1 MTIYKKRFILKKTIF
16 LSALLLLF
24 CEVVFCQEEVR
35 QLTIDD
41 AVILAADNNL
51 SLKRNQLALNQLELK
66 DKYSW
71 NSVSPSIGASAQFG
85 NGLQEN
91 STSLSISGNVSFRLT
106 PALYSSIKS
115 AKLNYENGITSYET
129 AVKTV
134 EKNVRQ
140 IFYSLIYSKENLSL
154 LNRNLETAKQRYE
167 LSQEKFSR
175 GQLSELDLL
184 TTQMNYESLKPSYE
198 SAEITYENSIAT
210 FKQLLGIN
218 QNEQIDLIGNLDEM
232 MNVSINQDLL
242 EYNIEELPTV
252 KEIKSKIELAKTNL
266 LATKFSAWGPTLS
279 LGYSASKSA
288 GDAITPADQSGD
300 FKWADFKQSVSVGV
314 SIPLDGYLPWSNGSL
329 SVSAQKSNLEDLNL
343 QLENEK
349 TTVELTIKK
358 YIKEINQA
366 KSQLSSLQSNVAL
379 AQKTYDMT
387 LNAYNYGSRDLLTL
401 QNAADSLLKSKNQLQ
416 SQVYNLIC
424 KIMDLEFTLG
434 LPLGALTAAE

>member
-1 MTIYKKRFILKKTIF
+1 MFIDIMTIYKKRFILKKTIF

-106 PALYSSIKS
+106 PSLYSSIKS

-154 LNRNLETAKQRYE
+154 LNRNLETAKQRYD

-198 SAEITYENSIAT
+198 SAEIAYENSIAN

-218 QNEQIDLIGNLDEM
+218 QNEQIELIGNLDEM

-266 LATKFSAWGPTLS
+266 LATKFSAWGPSLS
-279 LGYSASKSA
+279 LGYNASKA
-288 GDAITPADQSGD
+288 GQDMTGEFA
-300 FKWADFKQSVSVGV
+300 WADFKQSVSVGV

-366 KSQLSSLQSNVAL
+366 KSQLSSLQNNVAL

>member
-1 MTIYKKRFILKKTIF
+1 MKKTIF

-24 CEVVFCQEEVR
+24 CEVVFCQQDVR
-35 QLTIDD
+35 HLTIDD

-51 SLKRNQLALNQLELK
+51 TLKRNQLALKQLELK

-71 NSVSPSIGASAQFG
+71 NSASPTIGASAQFG

-91 STSLSISGNVSFRLT
+91 STNLSISGNVSFRLT
-106 PALYSSIKS
+106 PSLYSSIKS

-154 LNRNLETAKQRYE
+154 LNRNLETAKQRYD

-198 SAEITYENSIAT
+198 SAEIAHENSIAN

-266 LATKFSAWGPTLS
+266 LATKFSAWGPSIS
-279 LGYSASKSA
+279 LGYNASKA
-288 GDAITPADQSGD
+288 GQDMTGEFA
-300 FKWADFKQSVSVGV
+300 WADFKQSVSVGV

-366 KSQLSSLQSNVAL
+366 KSQLSSLQSNVVL

-401 QNAADSLLKSKNQLQ
+401 QSAADSLLKSKNQLQ

>member
-1 MTIYKKRFILKKTIF
+1 MFIDIMTIYKKRFILKKTIF
-16 LSALLLLF
+16 LSAFLLLF
-24 CEVVFCQEEVR
+24 CEVVFCQQDIR

-106 PALYSSIKS
+106 PSLYSSIKS

-154 LNRNLETAKQRYE
+154 LNRNLETAKQRYD

-198 SAEITYENSIAT
+198 SAEIAYENSIAN

-218 QNEQIDLIGNLDEM
+218 QTEQIDLIGNLDEM

-266 LATKFSAWGPTLS
+266 LATKFSAWGPSIS
-279 LGYSASKSA
+279 LGYNASKA
-288 GDAITPADQSGD
+288 GQDMTGEFA
-300 FKWADFKQSVSVGV
+300 WADFKQSVSVGV

-366 KSQLSSLQSNVAL
+366 KSQLSSLQNNVAL

>member
-1 MTIYKKRFILKKTIF
+1 
-16 LSALLLLF
+16 
-24 CEVVFCQEEVR
+24 
-35 QLTIDD
+35 
-41 AVILAADNNL
+41 ADNNL

-106 PALYSSIKS
+106 PSLYSSIKS

-154 LNRNLETAKQRYE
+154 LNRNLETAKQRYD

-198 SAEITYENSIAT
+198 SAEIAYENSIAN

-218 QNEQIDLIGNLDEM
+218 QTEQIDLIGNLDEM

-266 LATKFSAWGPTLS
+266 LATKFSAWGPSIS
-279 LGYSASKSA
+279 LGYNASKA
-288 GDAITPADQSGD
+288 GQDMTGEFA
-300 FKWADFKQSVSVGV
+300 WADFKQSVSVGV

-366 KSQLSSLQSNVAL
+366 KSQLSSLQNNVAL

>member
-24 CEVVFCQEEVR
+24 CEVVFCQQDVR

-51 SLKRNQLALNQLELK
+51 SLKRNQLALKQLELK

-71 NSVSPSIGASAQFG
+71 NSASPTIGASAQFG

-91 STSLSISGNVSFRLT
+91 STNLSISGNVSFRLT

-154 LNRNLETAKQRYE
+154 LNRNLETAKQRYD

-198 SAEITYENSIAT
+198 SAEIAYENSIAN

-266 LATKFSAWGPTLS
+266 LATKFSVLAFPPSEYKTALS
-279 LGYSASKSA
+279 IKPY
-288 GDAITPADQSGD
+288 
-300 FKWADFKQSVSVGV
+300 F
-314 SIPLDGYLPWSNGSL
+314 SL
-329 SVSAQKSNLEDLNL
+329 VMALSTSSPR
-343 QLENEK
+343 
-349 TTVELTIKK
+349 
-358 YIKEINQA
+358 
-366 KSQLSSLQSNVAL
+366 SSLI
-379 AQKTYDMT
+379 
-387 LNAYNYGSRDLLTL
+387 R
-401 QNAADSLLKSKNQLQ
+401 
-416 SQVYNLIC
+416 
-424 KIMDLEFTLG
+424 
-434 LPLGALTAAE
+434 LTALSRHCRH

>member
-1 MTIYKKRFILKKTIF
+1 MFIDIMTIYKKRFILKKTIF
-16 LSALLLLF
+16 LSAFLLLF
-24 CEVVFCQEEVR
+24 CEVVFCQQDVR

-154 LNRNLETAKQRYE
+154 LNRNLETAKQRYD

-198 SAEITYENSIAT
+198 SAEIAYENSIAN

-218 QNEQIDLIGNLDEM
+218 QNEQIELIGNLDEM

-266 LATKFSAWGPTLS
+266 LATKFSAWGPSIS
-279 LGYSASKSA
+279 LGYNASKA
-288 GDAITPADQSGD
+288 GQDMTGEFA
-300 FKWADFKQSVSVGV
+300 WADFKQSVSVGV

-366 KSQLSSLQSNVAL
+366 KSQLSSLQNNVTL

>member
-1 MTIYKKRFILKKTIF
+1 MKKTIF

-24 CEVVFCQEEVR
+24 CEVVFCQQDVR

-41 AVILAADNNL
+41 AVILAAGNNL
-51 SLKRNQLALNQLELK
+51 SLKVKQLDLDQLELK
-66 DKYSW
+66 SNYSW
-71 NSVSPSIGASAQFG
+71 NSASPS
-85 NGLQEN
+85 L
-91 STSLSISGNVSFRLT
+91 SGNVSFANGLKENANSLSFSGTVGMGFDLT
-106 PALYSSIKS
+106 LYTSIKS
-115 AKLNYENGITSYET
+115 AKMNYENGITSYET

-134 EKNVRQ
+134 EKDVRQ
-140 IFYSLIYSKENLSL
+140 IFYNLIYSKEKLSL
-154 LNRNLETAKQRYE
+154 LNRNLETAKQRYD
-167 LSQEKFSR
+167 LSREKFNR

-198 SAEITYENSIAT
+198 STEIAYENSIAN

-218 QNEQIDLIGNLDEM
+218 QNEQIELIGNLDEM

-242 EYNIEELPTV
+242 EHNIEELPTI
-252 KEIKSKIELAKTNL
+252 KEIKSKIELAKNEL
-266 LATKFSAWGPTLS
+266 QATKISMWSPKVGFEYTVGKKGLD
-279 LGYSASKSA
+279 ASGSFGWNDLEKKGA
-288 GDAITPADQSGD
+288 
-300 FKWADFKQSVSVGV
+300 VSVGV
-314 SIPLDGYLPWSNGSL
+314 TIIPTDFLPWSNKSL
-329 SVSAQKSNLEDLNL
+329 NISTQKSNLEKLNL

-366 KSQLSSLQSNVAL
+366 KSQLSSLQSNVVL

-401 QNAADSLLKSKNQLQ
+401 QNAADSLLKSKNELQ

>member
-1 MTIYKKRFILKKTIF
+1 MKKTIF

-24 CEVVFCQEEVR
+24 CEVVFCQQDVR

-51 SLKRNQLALNQLELK
+51 TLKRNQLALKQLELK

-71 NSVSPSIGASAQFG
+71 NSASPTIGASAQFG

-154 LNRNLETAKQRYE
+154 LNRNLETAKQRYD

-198 SAEITYENSIAT
+198 SAEIAYENSIAN

-242 EYNIEELPTV
+242 EYNLEELPTV

-266 LATKFSAWGPTLS
+266 LATKFSAWGPSLS
-279 LGYSASKSA
+279 LSYSASKA
-288 GDAITPADQSGD
+288 GQDMTGEFA
-300 FKWADFKQSVSVGV
+300 WADFKQSVSVGV

-366 KSQLSSLQSNVAL
+366 KSQLSSLQNNVAL

-401 QNAADSLLKSKNQLQ
+401 QSAADSLLKSKNQLQ

>member
-1 MTIYKKRFILKKTIF
+1 MFIDIMTIYKKRFILKKTIF

-106 PALYSSIKS
+106 PSLYSSIKS

-154 LNRNLETAKQRYE
+154 LNRNFETAKQRYD

-198 SAEITYENSIAT
+198 SAEIAYENSIAN

-266 LATKFSAWGPTLS
+266 LATKFSAWGPSIS
-279 LGYSASKSA
+279 LGYNASKA
-288 GDAITPADQSGD
+288 GQDMTGEFA
-300 FKWADFKQSVSVGV
+300 WADFNQSISVGV

-401 QNAADSLLKSKNQLQ
+401 QSAADSLLKSKNQLQ

>member
-1 MTIYKKRFILKKTIF
+1 MKKTIF

-24 CEVVFCQEEVR
+24 CEVVFCQQDVR

-51 SLKRNQLALNQLELK
+51 TLKRNQLALKQLELK

-71 NSVSPSIGASAQFG
+71 NSASPTIGASAQFG

-106 PALYSSIKS
+106 PSLYSSIKS

-154 LNRNLETAKQRYE
+154 LNRNLETAKQRYD
-167 LSQEKFSR
+167 LSREKFSR

-198 SAEITYENSIAT
+198 SAEIAYENSIAN

-218 QNEQIDLIGNLDEM
+218 QNEQIELIGNLDEM

-266 LATKFSAWGPTLS
+266 LATKFSAWGPSLS
-279 LGYSASKSA
+279 LGYNASKV
-288 GDAITPADQSGD
+288 GQDMTGD
-300 FKWADFKQSVSVGV
+300 FAWADFKQSVSVGV

-366 KSQLSSLQSNVAL
+366 KSQLSSLQNNVAL

-401 QNAADSLLKSKNQLQ
+401 QNAADSLLKSKNELQ

>member
-24 CEVVFCQEEVR
+24 CEVVFCQQDVR

-51 SLKRNQLALNQLELK
+51 TLKRNQLALKQLELK

-71 NSVSPSIGASAQFG
+71 NSASPTIGASAQFG

-91 STSLSISGNVSFRLT
+91 STNLSISGNVSFRLT

-154 LNRNLETAKQRYE
+154 LNRNLETAKQRYD

-198 SAEITYENSIAT
+198 SAEIAYENSIAN

-266 LATKFSAWGPTLS
+266 LATKFSAWGPSIS
-279 LGYSASKSA
+279 LGYNASKA
-288 GDAITPADQSGD
+288 GQDMTGEFA
-300 FKWADFKQSVSVGV
+300 WADFKQSVSVGV

-366 KSQLSSLQSNVAL
+366 KSQLSSLQSNVVL

-401 QNAADSLLKSKNQLQ
+401 QSAADSLLKSKNQLQ

>member
-1 MTIYKKRFILKKTIF
+1 MKKTIF

-154 LNRNLETAKQRYE
+154 LNRNLETAKQRYD
-167 LSQEKFSR
+167 LSQEKFNR

-198 SAEITYENSIAT
+198 SAEIAYENSIAN

-266 LATKFSAWGPTLS
+266 LATKFSAWGPSIS
-279 LGYSASKSA
+279 LGYNASKA
-288 GDAITPADQSGD
+288 GQDMTGEFA
-300 FKWADFKQSVSVGV
+300 WADFKQSVSVGV

-366 KSQLSSLQSNVAL
+366 KSQLSSLQNNVAL

>member
-1 MTIYKKRFILKKTIF
+1 MKKTIF

-24 CEVVFCQEEVR
+24 CEVVFCQQDVR

-51 SLKRNQLALNQLELK
+51 TLKRNQLALKQLELK

-71 NSVSPSIGASAQFG
+71 NGASPTIGASAQFG

-106 PALYSSIKS
+106 PSLYSSIKS

-154 LNRNLETAKQRYE
+154 LNRNLETAKQRYD

-198 SAEITYENSIAT
+198 SAEIAYENSIAN

-266 LATKFSAWGPTLS
+266 LATKFSAWGPSLS
-279 LGYSASKSA
+279 LGYNASKA
-288 GDAITPADQSGD
+288 GQDMTGEFA
-300 FKWADFKQSVSVGV
+300 WADFKQSVSVGV

-366 KSQLSSLQSNVAL
+366 KSQLSSLQNNVAL

>member
-1 MTIYKKRFILKKTIF
+1 MFIDIMTIYKKRFILKKTIF

-24 CEVVFCQEEVR
+24 CEVVFCQQDVR

-51 SLKRNQLALNQLELK
+51 TLKRNQLALKQLELK

-71 NSVSPSIGASAQFG
+71 NSASPTIGASAQFG

-154 LNRNLETAKQRYE
+154 LNRNLETAKQRYD

-198 SAEITYENSIAT
+198 SAEIAYENSIAN

-266 LATKFSAWGPTLS
+266 LATKFSAWGPSLS
-279 LGYSASKSA
+279 LGYNASKA
-288 GDAITPADQSGD
+288 GQDMTGEFA
-300 FKWADFKQSVSVGV
+300 WADFKQSVSVGV

-366 KSQLSSLQSNVAL
+366 KSQLSSLQNNVAL

-401 QNAADSLLKSKNQLQ
+401 QSAADSLLKSKNQLQ